1 MMNEIYDIVII
12 GSGPAGLSAAVYASR
27 AKLKNLVLEKA
38 VMSGGQVLN
47 TYEVENYLGMK
58 NINGFDMG
66 MKFKEHAVAMGAKFL
81 ADDVKR
87 IEQIN
92 DHYCVVTQK
101 EQIET
106 RTVIIATGAKHR
118 KLGVPGEE
126 RLSGKGVS
134 YCATCDGAF
143 FRNKVTAVVGGGDVA
158 VEDAI
163 FLSRM
168 CKKVYVIHRRDSF
181 RAAKLLTDRLME
193 LENVEI
199 IWDTTVEEIKGEE
212 MTSSIIIKN
221 KKTGQVEEKEVD
233 GVFIAVGIEP
243 NVAEFKDFVEQDE
256 SGYIKADETGK
267 TSRKGIF
274 AAGDVRT
281 KMLRQIVTAVSD
293 GANAVTSAEKYLLE
307 MGN

>member
-1 MMNEIYDIVII
+1 MNEIYDIVII

-58 NINGFDMG
+58 SINGFDMG
-66 MKFKEHAVAMGAKFL
+66 MKFKEHAEEMGAKFL

-87 IEQIN
+87 IEQIR

-118 KLGVPGEE
+118 KLGVLGEE

-143 FRNKVTAVVGGGDVA
+143 FRNKVRSEERRVG
-158 VEDAI
+158 
-163 FLSRM
+163 
-168 CKKVYVIHRRDSF
+168 
-181 RAAKLLTDRLME
+181 
-193 LENVEI
+193 
-199 IWDTTVEEIKGEE
+199 
-212 MTSSIIIKN
+212 
-221 KKTGQVEEKEVD
+221 KEC
-233 GVFIAVGIEP
+233 
-243 NVAEFKDFVEQDE
+243 
-256 SGYIKADETGK
+256 
-267 TSRKGIF
+267 
-274 AAGDVRT
+274 
-281 KMLRQIVTAVSD
+281 M
-293 GANAVTSAEKYLLE
+293 
-307 MGN
+307 

>member
-1 MMNEIYDIVII
+1 MCSSD
-12 GSGPAGLSAAVYASR
+12 L
-27 AKLKNLVLEKA
+27 
-38 VMSGGQVLN
+38 
-47 TYEVENYLGMK
+47 
-58 NINGFDMG
+58 
-66 MKFKEHAVAMGAKFL
+66 
-81 ADDVKR
+81 
-87 IEQIN
+87 
-92 DHYCVVTQK
+92 
-101 EQIET
+101 
-106 RTVIIATGAKHR
+106 KHR
-118 KLGVPGEE
+118 KLGVSGEE

-199 IWDTTVEEIKGEE
+199 IWDTIVEEIKGEE

-256 SGYIKADETGK
+256 SGYIKADETGR

-274 AAGDVRT
+274 VAGDVRT

-307 MGN
+307 MGE